1 VQIRAPPSP
10 AVSDATVTLYVDYRS
25 PYSYLAKEDA
35 YRLEDDF
42 RVNVDWYPYGIDIEG
57 VYGGVE
63 QRTEREWRK
72 VRYLY
77 MDVRRLA
84 NARGL
89 IVRGTRRIYDPTLAS
104 LGMLYAKS
112 LGVLRQYH
120 DFLLSK
126 FWIHQA
132 EIDRGEDIEAALVAA
147 GAKAEGFRVFVGG
160 EGPAQLRRVH
170 EAADAQGVFG
180 VPTFIFRGELF
191 WGMDRIELLRERLA
205 AARLGR
211 TTSI

>member
-1 VQIRAPPSP
+1 MT
-10 AVSDATVTLYVDYRS
+10 DATITLYVDYRS

-42 RVNVDWYPYGIDIEG
+42 RVTIDWYPYGIDVES
-57 VYGGVE
+57 VYGAVE

-84 NARGL
+84 NTREL
-89 IVRGTRRIYDPTLAS
+89 TVKGTRKIYDPTLAS

-120 DFLLSK
+120 DGLLSK
-126 FWIHQA
+126 FWTHEA
-132 EIDRGEDIEAALVAA
+132 EIDRSEDIEAALVRA
-147 GAKAEGFRVFVGG
+147 GATAEGFRAFAGG

-170 EAADAQGVFG
+170 EAAEGQGVFG
-180 VPTFIFRGELF
+180 VPTFIFRAELF
-191 WGMDRIELLRERLA
+191 WGMDRIALLRDRLA
-205 AARLGR
+205 AAGLSRAKAV
-211 TTSI
+211 

>member
-1 VQIRAPPSP
+1 MT
-10 AVSDATVTLYVDYRS
+10 DATVTLYVDYRS

-42 RVNVDWYPYGIDIEG
+42 RVKVDWYPYGIDVEG
-57 VYGGVE
+57 VYGTVE

-89 IVRGTRRIYDPTLAS
+89 IVKGTRKIYDPTLAS
-104 LGMLYAKS
+104 LGMLYAKG

-120 DFLLSK
+120 DCLLSK

-132 EIDRGEDIEAALVAA
+132 EIDRGEDIEAALVTA
-147 GAKAEGFRVFVGG
+147 GAKAEGFRAFASG
-160 EGPAQLRRVH
+160 EGPAQLRHVY
-170 EAADAQGVFG
+170 ETAEAQGVFG
-180 VPTFIFRGELF
+180 APTFIFRSELF
-191 WGMDRIELLRERLA
+191 WGTDRIVLLRDRLA
-205 AARLGR
+205 AAGLGR
-211 TTSI
+211 TATM

>member
-1 VQIRAPPSP
+1 MT
-10 AVSDATVTLYVDYRS
+10 DAIVTLYVDYRS
-25 PYSYLAKEDA
+25 PYSYLVKEDA

-42 RVNVDWYPYGIDIEG
+42 RVRIDWYPYQVDLQS
-57 VYGGVE
+57 VYGAVE
-63 QRTEREWRK
+63 QRTEAEWRK

-84 NARGL
+84 NKRGL
-89 IVRGTRRIYDPTLAS
+89 TIKGTRRIYDPTLAS

-120 DFLLSK
+120 DAVLAK
-126 FWIHQA
+126 FWTHET
-132 EIDRGEDIEAALVAA
+132 EIDCSEDIEAAVVEA
-147 GAKAEGFRVFVGG
+147 GATAEGFRAFATG
-160 EGPAQLRRVH
+160 EGVMQLHRVY

-191 WGMDRIELLRERLA
+191 WGVDRIGLLRDCLA
-205 AARLGR
+205 AAALGCA
-211 TTSI
+211 TTHMSNRNVG

>member
-1 VQIRAPPSP
+1 MT
-10 AVSDATVTLYVDYRS
+10 DAIVTLYVDYRS
-25 PYSYLAKEDA
+25 PYSYLAKDDA

-42 RVNVDWYPYGIDIEG
+42 RVRIDWYPYGIDIES
-57 VYGGVE
+57 VYGAVE
-63 QRTEREWRK
+63 RRTEREWRK

-84 NARGL
+84 NKRGL
-89 IVRGTRRIYDPTLAS
+89 TVKGTRKIYDPTLAS

-120 DFLLSK
+120 DNLLSR
-126 FWIHQA
+126 FWTHEA
-132 EIDRGEDIEAALVAA
+132 EIDRSEDVEAALVAA
-147 GAKAEGFRVFVGG
+147 GATAQGFRAFASG
-160 EGPAQLRRVH
+160 EGPAQLHSVC

-191 WGMDRIELLRERLA
+191 WGADRIALLRDRLA
-205 AARLGR
+205 AAGLGR
-211 TTSI
+211 TTTL

>member
-1 VQIRAPPSP
+1 MT
-10 AVSDATVTLYVDYRS
+10 DATVTLYVDYRS

-42 RVNVDWYPYGIDIEG
+42 RVTIDWYPYGIDVES
-57 VYGGVE
+57 VYGSVE

-89 IVRGTRRIYDPTLAS
+89 IVKGTRKIYDPTLAS
-104 LGMLYAKS
+104 LGMLYAKR
-112 LGVLRQYH
+112 LGGLRQYH
-120 DFLLSK
+120 DGLLSK
-126 FWIHQA
+126 FWTHEA
-132 EIDRGEDIEAALVAA
+132 EIDRSGDVEAALVTA
-147 GAKAEGFRVFVGG
+147 GATAEGFRAFAAG
-160 EGPAQLRRVH
+160 EGPAQLRSVH
-170 EAADAQGVFG
+170 EAAEAQGVFG

-191 WGMDRIELLRERLA
+191 WGMDRIVFLRDRLA
-205 AARLGR
+205 AADLRR
-211 TTSI
+211 TTPV